1 MFNYIKKELNDFK
14 NIARTYVI
22 MNALTAVGYG
32 YLALRYE
39 SYIKEEVE
47 KGIQSNESIMN
58 TVRCFGMTDEKLKTN
73 K

>member
-1 MFNYIKKELNDFK
+1 MLNYIKKELNDFK
-14 NIARTYVI
+14 NISRTYLI
-22 MNALTAVGYG
+22 MNILTTVGYG

-58 TVRCFGMTDEKLKTN
+58 TVRCYGMMDKKLKTN